1 MNAIIFFKKLGYNPK
16 VDTLLTLAF
25 NRIII
30 DLYDFEKQVF
40 RQFGIKEN
48 ADVSLN
54 DVLKEHYDNEII
66 EKIKYYTGAK
76 K

>member
-1 MNAIIFFKKLGYNPK
+1 MNATIFFKKLGYSPK

-66 EKIKYYTGAK
+66 EKIKYYTGC
-76 K
+76 